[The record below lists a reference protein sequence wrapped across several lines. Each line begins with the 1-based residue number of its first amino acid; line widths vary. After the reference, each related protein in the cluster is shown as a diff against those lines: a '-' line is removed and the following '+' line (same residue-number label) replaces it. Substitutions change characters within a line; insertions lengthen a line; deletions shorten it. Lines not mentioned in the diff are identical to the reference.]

1 MQNRFALFSFIWML
15 AFSTGSEAMIQG
27 QGQAMVR
34 GWHPHPFLSAISSPL
49 GLASVAFTY
58 AVLSGVANW
67 IWAYNWALRANVT
80 AEQNARIQEAG
91 GLSAAAITWVFGGLI
106 PLYAFLYA
114 GYVAQ
119 MKRDA
124 ANANQPTLEAREDA
138 FVEHVRRE
146 SIAKNRDIGS

>member
-1 MQNRFALFSFIWML
+1 MQKRFAQFCFIWML

-58 AVLSGVANW
+58 AVLNGVTTW
-67 IWAYNWALRANVT
+67 IWAWNWALRSNVT
-80 AEQNARIQEAG
+80 ADQSARIQEAG
-91 GLSAAAITWVFGGLI
+91 GLASAGVTWVFGGLI

-114 GYVAQ
+114 SHVAH
-119 MKRDA
+119 MKKDA
-124 ANANQPTLEAREDA
+124 ANANGNPNLEERPDPFVEKARED
-138 FVEHVRRE
+138 RN
-146 SIAKNRDIGS
+146 SIATNRD